1 MSERDQRTE
10 QATPQRLKKTREEG
24 RFPVSKEFIAAVQFA
39 VFVALLTGLRESWWP
54 GLRDSLRAL
63 LLQSFVPKVDQ
74 LMVLALFRERVA
86 PLGFLLLAMGGL
98 LAAAAVLTQLATT
111 GFGLALSK
119 LAPDLTRLNPINNL
133 KELPGKN
140 KRALAEAMLL
150 LPLFLY
156 ICYAVVSAN
165 LEDFLRLPL
174 MNTYS
179 ALTVVG
185 SSLSQLLWKAAGVLL
200 VWGAI
205 DLMRQRSRFNR
216 DLKMTKQEVREEY
229 KQNDGNP
236 EVKMKIRRMRRDLL
250 RRRMMAEV
258 PTATAVIVNPTHFA
272 VALRYNMQ
280 SMATPQVV
288 AKGKNF
294 LALRIK
300 EKALAHQVP
309 VIENPPLAQA
319 LYKQVEVGQEIPAHL
334 YRAVAEVLAY
344 VFRLMNGNRGI
355 R

>member
-1 MSERDQRTE
+1 
-10 QATPQRLKKTREEG
+10 
-24 RFPVSKEFIAAVQFA
+24 
-39 VFVALLTGLRESWWP
+39 
-54 GLRDSLRAL
+54 
-63 LLQSFVPKVDQ
+63 
-74 LMVLALFRERVA
+74 
-86 PLGFLLLAMGGL
+86 
-98 LAAAAVLTQLATT
+98 
-111 GFGLALSK
+111 
-119 LAPDLTRLNPINNL
+119 
-133 KELPGKN
+133 
-140 KRALAEAMLL
+140 MLL

-250 RRRMMAEV
+250 RRQHDGGGSHRHCRHRQPYTFCRGPPIQHAEHG
-258 PTATAVIVNPTHFA
+258 NPA
-272 VALRYNMQ
+272 GGCQ
-280 SMATPQVV
+280 
-288 AKGKNF
+288 GKE
-294 LALRIK
+294 LPGA
-300 EKALAHQVP
+300 AD
-309 VIENPPLAQA
+309 
-319 LYKQVEVGQEIPAHL
+319 
-334 YRAVAEVLAY
+334 
-344 VFRLMNGNRGI
+344 
-355 R
+355 